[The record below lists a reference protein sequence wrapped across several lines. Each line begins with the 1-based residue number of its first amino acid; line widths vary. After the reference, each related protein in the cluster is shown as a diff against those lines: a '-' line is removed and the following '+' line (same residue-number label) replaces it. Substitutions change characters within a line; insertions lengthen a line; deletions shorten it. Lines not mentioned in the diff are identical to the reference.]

1 MESENRKQWRQI
13 CIFKI
18 KQNKKE
24 KSGNELNGKRKANA
38 ANAILV
44 SANSLWLPK
53 IEIDDEIT
61 SNWNETIQEK
71 NMNSYNFLI
80 EEILRI
86 IFEEKN

>member
-18 KQNKKE
+18 KHNKNQ

-44 SANSLWLPK
+44 SANSL
-53 IEIDDEIT
+53 
-61 SNWNETIQEK
+61 
-71 NMNSYNFLI
+71 
-80 EEILRI
+80 
-86 IFEEKN
+86 